1 MALVVSFYNINGKEV
16 GLLLKYASCSSL
28 LAVTGIVL
36 MLLSGIFYR
45 QYRLF
50 DMAEKERLAAT
61 PDML

>member
-1 MALVVSFYNINGKEV
+1 
-16 GLLLKYASCSSL
+16 L